1 MNLSCI
7 NTNELLSKLFNMV
20 KQERNCTVV
29 VIKYLAELDKRQAYR
44 ELGYS
49 SLFSFCTEKLR
60 YSESAAQRRISAA
73 RCINKFPIAI
83 DYLNQVKLNLTTLGI
98 VDEYLTDNNHIEL
111 LELVSNKSKLEVE
124 RVLAVFLAKTT
135 QQQLKPAPK
144 ADSIRAVNCASKV
157 KVETESLPLFSLMQ
171 EEVMHEAKPIVLD
184 PQYNVNF
191 QAKQEFVDL
200 VEACKRL
207 NGYPGIGLEEI
218 LTRIMR
224 KFVKQSLTK
233 SKITKATKIKAN
245 TRYIP
250 KSVKHEVR
258 VRDNEQCTYVSE
270 NGKQCS
276 CKAGLQFDHIV
287 PYCRGGMNSVENL
300 RLRCPAQNRLE
311 AERMFL
317 IPRKDHSERVLIL

>member
-157 KVETESLPLFSLMQ
+157 KVETESLPLFSLRQ
-171 EEVMHEAKPIVLD
+171 EKVRNEANPIALA
-184 PQYNVNF
+184 PKNNVTLK
-191 QAKQEFVDL
+191 AKQEFVD
-200 VEACKRL
+200 
-207 NGYPGIGLEEI
+207 
-218 LTRIMR
+218 
-224 KFVKQSLTK
+224 
-233 SKITKATKIKAN
+233 
-245 TRYIP
+245 
-250 KSVKHEVR
+250 
-258 VRDNEQCTYVSE
+258 
-270 NGKQCS
+270 
-276 CKAGLQFDHIV
+276 
-287 PYCRGGMNSVENL
+287 
-300 RLRCPAQNRLE
+300 
-311 AERMFL
+311 
-317 IPRKDHSERVLIL
+317 